1 MLGSSSTGDRNEER
15 AIRGSLKIT
24 DGDAGWPIAEALDK
38 VCYPPEVMAKVI
50 WRDVTWAHAD
60 KRIFAYRDENAACH
74 VGLYLRRGRNGER
87 EVLIGG
93 IGGVMTLPD
102 KRKSGCAS
110 AAMREAELLMKREG
124 CDFGLLFCEPH
135 NVAFYEKLGWSV
147 FGGDVF
153 CEQPTQRIRFDMM
166 HAMTRPVATKPTSSI
181 IDLCGLPW

>member
-1 MLGSSSTGDRNEER
+1 MLRSPSTGDRNGEH
-15 AIRGSLKIT
+15 AIHGSLKVT

-38 VCYPPEVMAKVI
+38 ICYPPEVMAKVI

-60 KRIFAYRDENAACH
+60 KRIFAYMDDKPTCH
-74 VGLYLRRGRNGER
+74 VGLYLRDGRNGER
-87 EVLIGG
+87 QVLIGG
-93 IGGVMTLPD
+93 VGGVMTLPD
-102 KRKSGCAS
+102 MRRRGCAS
-110 AAMREAELLMKREG
+110 GAMGEAARLMREEG

-135 NVAFYEKLGWSV
+135 NVRFYEKLGWRV

-166 HAMTRPVATKPTSSI
+166 HAMTLPVVARPTSSI